1 MNRKSLGSERIF
13 DAVVMII
20 VGIIALMFLIP
31 LLNVL
36 ASSFSSADKVVAG
49 EVGLFPVDFE
59 IDGYLKIFKD
69 EKIWSGFKNSI
80 IYTVIGTIIQVTC
93 QMLCAYPLS
102 RKDFKGRKALNLFL
116 VLTMFLSGGMIPT
129 YILISE
135 LNMLDTI
142 WAII

>member
-59 IDGYLKIFKD
+59 IDGYLIKA
-69 EKIWSGFKNSI
+69 G
-80 IYTVIGTIIQVTC
+80 IYTALTERGHRGRVI
-93 QMLCAYPLS
+93 S
-102 RKDFKGRKALNLFL
+102 
-116 VLTMFLSGGMIPT
+116 
-129 YILISE
+129 
-135 LNMLDTI
+135 
-142 WAII
+142 